1 MAAFGLCMDMVE
13 ISEII
18 RSGAVNPWFYI
29 PSAVLL
35 GALHG
40 LEPGHSKSMMAAF
53 IVAVR
58 GTIGQAVLLGVSA
71 AISHSLVVWALALVG
86 LSLGNALI
94 VEAVEP
100 YLILTSA
107 VLVFLLALV
116 MLRRVKGLGHKHAHD
131 HGHGHDHDQEHDDCG
146 CGHDHSV
153 PEAVKKS
160 GHVTTWQIIGFG
172 ATGGLLPCPA
182 SIAVLLVCLQVKK
195 FSLGIVMVAAF
206 SVGLALT
213 LVGAGVAAAYGMRH
227 AEKHLGNKFEGVM
240 KWAPVGS
247 AVLMMAIAAVM
258 AWHAVVLLRA

>member
-1 MAAFGLCMDMVE
+1 MVE
-13 ISEII
+13 ISEVI

-58 GTIGQAVLLGVSA
+58 GTVGQAVLLGLSA
-71 AISHSLVVWALALVG
+71 AISHSLVVWALAVAG

-94 VEAVEP
+94 VEAAEP
-100 YLILTSA
+100 YLILVSA

-116 MLRRVKGLGHKHAHD
+116 MLRRVKGLGHTHDD
-131 HGHGHDHDQEHDDCG
+131 HGHGHDACG

-153 PEAVKKS
+153 PEAVKKT

-182 SIAVLLVCLQVKK
+182 SIAVLLVCLQVKQ
-195 FSLGIVMVAAF
+195 FTLGIVMVAAF

-227 AEKHLGNKFEGVM
+227 AEKHLGSKFEGVM
-240 KWAPVGS
+240 TWAPVGS